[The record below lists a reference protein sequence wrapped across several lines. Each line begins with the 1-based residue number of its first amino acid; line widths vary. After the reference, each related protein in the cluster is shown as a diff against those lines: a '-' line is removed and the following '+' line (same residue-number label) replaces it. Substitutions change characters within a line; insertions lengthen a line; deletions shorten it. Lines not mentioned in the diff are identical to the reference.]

1 MRLTLVFPGFAAV
14 ALAMPAPLP
23 QEIDVGMVLAAPEP
37 ITYDPVVGATA
48 QVVSY
53 DFTSMLA
60 QATAPATS
68 VATDAAATA
77 TAIEKRGAACTSLAA
92 GASGAPAYSPDTPA
106 AFASNSDFASVAIN
120 APVPT
125 GYSNTFTNANASNS
139 AYGYLG
145 FTTLSTFDTAKCAA
159 KCDAI
164 RGCLS
169 FNLYF
174 ERDPSV
180 DPGSGASGCEN
191 PASVTYIKCV
201 FWGGYVS
208 NANANNY
215 GQYRNKFQVLIA
227 GSNGYTNN
235 TLAAPAGYS
244 DAIYYGT
251 RAIDAPLDAQ
261 GFNTFITSKIFSGPF
276 DARLCAAA
284 CDAQTQYAIDHPSAD
299 GTPAKKCQFFNTH
312 ILNLNDNKHPQ
323 GQYCTLYTE
332 AWPTKYATST
342 GSTTSSG
349 DKLIIEYSY
358 GYVSTSATGI
368 DPTKGDR
375 NGAIYQAAGEMKSDS
390 AQLSSVFQPFC
401 SSYLGYSALLTTVT
415 ATTTMAPVATSTA
428 YATITAP
435 AMHKRDESEDFP
447 GLTTNSTNA
456 VPAVFDSNN
465 NQTWY
470 LPLESITA
478 DADASAID
486 APAKRDLSTPAVL
499 TKYPVTVISAA
510 CSMAASQ
517 VTVASTITINQTIT
531 AATSTTVTTIVS
543 TATASAVPTS
553 SSTSSSSSSS
563 TSLSS
568 SSSFSS
574 SASSSTASSTSSSSS
589 SSSASSLTASATSS
603 STLLSAASS
612 TAKASATPVADL
624 RLLISSSGTSAD
636 GQEIEFDSATAP
648 QGYSNAYVNYYTYST
663 FLHGQAIT
671 PNFVLDPST
680 GYLKDKKYGY
690 IMSVYNSNFPGVG
703 LAYTVMFF
711 PANKVKANG
720 YIPVTCKGANV
731 LTCSAK
737 NSWGTVLS
745 NVFVHPQLAL
755 TGEAFW
761 SLRMGDSWYNP
772 LIGDVAAKIGFQ

>member
-1 MRLTLVFPGFAAV
+1 
-14 ALAMPAPLP
+14 
-23 QEIDVGMVLAAPEP
+23 
-37 ITYDPVVGATA
+37 
-48 QVVSY
+48 
-53 DFTSMLA
+53 
-60 QATAPATS
+60 
-68 VATDAAATA
+68 
-77 TAIEKRGAACTSLAA
+77 
-92 GASGAPAYSPDTPA
+92 
-106 AFASNSDFASVAIN
+106 
-120 APVPT
+120 
-125 GYSNTFTNANASNS
+125 
-139 AYGYLG
+139 
-145 FTTLSTFDTAKCAA
+145 
-159 KCDAI
+159 
-164 RGCLS
+164 
-169 FNLYF
+169 
-174 ERDPSV
+174 
-180 DPGSGASGCEN
+180 
-191 PASVTYIKCV
+191 
-201 FWGGYVS
+201 
-208 NANANNY
+208 
-215 GQYRNKFQVLIA
+215 
-227 GSNGYTNN
+227 
-235 TLAAPAGYS
+235 
-244 DAIYYGT
+244 
-251 RAIDAPLDAQ
+251 
-261 GFNTFITSKIFSGPF
+261 
-276 DARLCAAA
+276 
-284 CDAQTQYAIDHPSAD
+284 
-299 GTPAKKCQFFNTH
+299 
-312 ILNLNDNKHPQ
+312 
-323 GQYCTLYTE
+323 
-332 AWPTKYATST
+332 
-342 GSTTSSG
+342 
-349 DKLIIEYSY
+349 
-358 GYVSTSATGI
+358 
-368 DPTKGDR
+368 
-375 NGAIYQAAGEMKSDS
+375 MKSDS

-478 DADASAID
+478 DADASATD
-486 APAKRDLSTPAVL
+486 APAKRDLSTPAAL

-543 TATASAVPTS
+543 TATASAIPTS
-553 SSTSSSSSSS
+553 SSTSSSSLSS

-568 SSSFSS
+568 LSSSPS
-574 SASSSTASSTSSSSS
+574 SASSSTASSTSSS
-589 SSSASSLTASATSS
+589 
-603 STLLSAASS
+603 TLSSAASS
-612 TAKASATPVADL
+612 TAKASVTPVADL
-624 RLLISSSGTSAD
+624 RLRISSSGTSAD

-648 QGYSNAYVNYYTYST
+648 QGYSNAYVNYYSYST

-711 PANKVKANG
+711 PTNKVKANG
-720 YIPVTCKGANV
+720 YIPVTCKGSSV

-745 NVFVHPQLAL
+745 NVFVHPQIAL

>member
-1 MRLTLVFPGFAAV
+1 
-14 ALAMPAPLP
+14 
-23 QEIDVGMVLAAPEP
+23 
-37 ITYDPVVGATA
+37 
-48 QVVSY
+48 
-53 DFTSMLA
+53 
-60 QATAPATS
+60 
-68 VATDAAATA
+68 
-77 TAIEKRGAACTSLAA
+77 
-92 GASGAPAYSPDTPA
+92 
-106 AFASNSDFASVAIN
+106 
-120 APVPT
+120 
-125 GYSNTFTNANASNS
+125 
-139 AYGYLG
+139 
-145 FTTLSTFDTAKCAA
+145 
-159 KCDAI
+159 
-164 RGCLS
+164 
-169 FNLYF
+169 
-174 ERDPSV
+174 
-180 DPGSGASGCEN
+180 
-191 PASVTYIKCV
+191 
-201 FWGGYVS
+201 
-208 NANANNY
+208 
-215 GQYRNKFQVLIA
+215 
-227 GSNGYTNN
+227 
-235 TLAAPAGYS
+235 
-244 DAIYYGT
+244 
-251 RAIDAPLDAQ
+251 
-261 GFNTFITSKIFSGPF
+261 
-276 DARLCAAA
+276 
-284 CDAQTQYAIDHPSAD
+284 
-299 GTPAKKCQFFNTH
+299 
-312 ILNLNDNKHPQ
+312 
-323 GQYCTLYTE
+323 
-332 AWPTKYATST
+332 
-342 GSTTSSG
+342 
-349 DKLIIEYSY
+349 
-358 GYVSTSATGI
+358 
-368 DPTKGDR
+368 
-375 NGAIYQAAGEMKSDS
+375 MKSDS
-390 AQLSSVFQPFC
+390 ARLSSVFQPFC
-401 SSYLGYSALLTTVT
+401 SSYLGYSTLLTTVT
-415 ATTTMAPVATSTA
+415 ATTTTAPVATSTA

-478 DADASAID
+478 DADASATD
-486 APAKRDLSTPAVL
+486 APAKRDISTPAAL

-543 TATASAVPTS
+543 TTTASAVPTS

-568 SSSFSS
+568 SSSSSS

-624 RLLISSSGTSAD
+624 RLRISSSGTSAD

-663 FLHGQAIT
+663 FLHGQATT

-720 YIPVTCKGANV
+720 YIPVTCKGTNV

>member
-1 MRLTLVFPGFAAV
+1 MRLTLVLPGFAAV

-60 QATAPATS
+60 KATAPTTS

-208 NANANNY
+208 KANANNY

-235 TLAAPAGYS
+235 TLATPVGYS
-244 DAIYYGT
+244 DALYYGT

-299 GTPAKKCQFFNTH
+299 GTPAKKCQFFNTY

-368 DPTKGDR
+368 DPTEGDR

-415 ATTTMAPVATSTA
+415 ATTTIAPVATSTA

-435 AMHKRDESEDFP
+435 AVYKRDESEDFP

-470 LPLESITA
+470 LPLDSITA
-478 DADASAID
+478 DADASATD

-517 VTVASTITINQTIT
+517 VTVASTITVNQTIT

-543 TATASAVPTS
+543 TTTASAIPTS
-553 SSTSSSSSSS
+553 SSTSSSSSSSS

-568 SSSFSS
+568 SSSFTSS
-574 SASSSTASSTSSSSS
+574 TSSSTASSTLS
-589 SSSASSLTASATSS
+589 
-603 STLLSAASS
+603 SAASS
-612 TAKASATPVADL
+612 TAKASATSVADL
-624 RLLISSSGTSAD
+624 KLRISSSGTSAD

-648 QGYSNAYVNYYTYST
+648 QGYSNAYVNYYSYST

-690 IMSVYNSNFPGVG
+690 IMSVYNSNFPGAG

-720 YIPVTCKGANV
+720 YIPVTCKGTSV

-745 NVFVHPQLAL
+745 NVFVHPQIAL